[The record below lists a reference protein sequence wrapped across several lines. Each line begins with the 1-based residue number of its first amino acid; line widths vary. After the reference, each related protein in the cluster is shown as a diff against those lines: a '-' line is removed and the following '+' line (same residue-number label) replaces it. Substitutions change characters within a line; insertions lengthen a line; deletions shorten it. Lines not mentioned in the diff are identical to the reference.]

1 MFALSFLLY
10 ILFALLVALHLVALH
25 FDLSFRG
32 FILHFDPYL
41 RVMNAIKDINSPSD
55 KLSKIGQISK
65 LGIKFTSATK

>member
-1 MFALSFLLY
+1 LLSILFALSFLLS
-10 ILFALLVALHLVALH
+10 ILFALLVALH

-32 FILHFDPYL
+32 FILPFDLYL
-41 RVMNAIKDINSPSD
+41 RVMNAIKDISSPSD